1 MMPPSTKRHEDFW
14 TKFSNSG
21 HSSTFVR
28 MSEAA
33 EAAEVL
39 RSNSLYDV
47 VVCASR
53 ISLYSLYHV
62 HCKCLQGITGTLRG
76 NCSSGFQI
84 YEDCMYTCNPCNF
97 DIFTLLF
104 AL

>member
-1 MMPPSTKRHEDFW
+1 MMPPSTKRHEHFW

-21 HSSTFVR
+21 HSGTYVR
-28 MSEAA
+28 MGEAAEAA

-47 VVCASR
+47 LVCASR

-62 HCKCLQGITGTLRG
+62 LRTHDG
-76 NCSSGFQI
+76 SISNSMQPKFKFEFK
-84 YEDCMYTCNPCNF
+84 Y
-97 DIFTLLF
+97 
-104 AL
+104 